1 MEKYLMTPSM
11 ILLIVSDVLL
21 VAVLIVINR
30 NSIRRDKENADYL
43 KTELMARD
51 RTLTDLKARVDQIN
65 SVAARQE

>member
-1 MEKYLMTPSM
+1 MTPSM
-11 ILLIVSDVLL
+11 ILLIVSAVLL

-65 SVAARQE
+65 SGAARQE